1 MPVNNGIIPLK
12 LKYLYENIIIK
23 NSKALEFVKNHEEY
37 RNQVKTL
44 FYNGKSFKDIVKL
57 PDVFPNI
64 QNFRVYIHES
74 LEDFPILPKSPSE
87 ASSYQAIDEKSY
99 QNLPA
104 KIEYHI
110 CRAIISNT
118 ISYLGAIT
126 FGGMLINMP
135 NSGTRA
141 PVTMQSTI
149 D

>member
-1 MPVNNGIIPLK
+1 MSLK

-23 NSKALEFVKNHEEY
+23 NNKALEFVKNHEEY

-64 QNFRVYIHES
+64 KNFRVYIHEF
-74 LEDFPILPKSPSE
+74 LEGFPKLPKSPSE

-99 QNLPA
+99 QNLPE

-110 CRAIISNT
+110 CRAIFSNT
-118 ISYLGAIT
+118 IAYSGAIT
-126 FGGMLINMP
+126 FDGTLVNMP

-141 PVTMQSTI
+141 LVMMQPTI